1 MSLTWIAISLVVA
14 GIILAFLYFA
24 GTTQATQSSSKK
36 RSTESKRD
44 QYSNKNQLPSNKIG
58 LPKQEGKSNP
68 ADGGDQNI
76 LEVFDYNGIKII
88 HDNGLWTVNDASVV
102 QSFKDWGKLPPRYQK
117 MVKELDNRSI
127 QNQKQQDYFLEI
139 LNGFYYVS
147 MPGGKKKKFN
157 KFTDIP
163 EDIRTFLGK

>member
-1 MSLTWIAISLVVA
+1 M
-14 GIILAFLYFA
+14 
-24 GTTQATQSSSKK
+24 
-36 RSTESKRD
+36 
-44 QYSNKNQLPSNKIG
+44 
-58 LPKQEGKSNP
+58 
-68 ADGGDQNI
+68 
-76 LEVFDYNGIKII
+76 

-102 QSFKDWGKLPPRYQK
+102 QIFKDWSKLPPRYQK

-127 QNQKQQDYFLEI
+127 QNKKQQDYFLEI